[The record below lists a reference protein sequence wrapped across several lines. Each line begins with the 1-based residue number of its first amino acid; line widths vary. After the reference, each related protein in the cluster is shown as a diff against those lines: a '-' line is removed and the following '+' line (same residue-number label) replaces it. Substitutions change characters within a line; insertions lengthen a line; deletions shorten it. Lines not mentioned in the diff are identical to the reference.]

1 MNDAQQT
8 ETQRFAKTAASLL
21 KEYSS
26 KLDRMQGDMRR
37 LREKHDQLRDKYDDA
52 PFSSSDLPIVQQE
65 YFALRH
71 SFVAQEAS
79 LRKLAQRVS
88 QRLEHAS
95 LDDVS
100 RLELEVRLH
109 ELEAKLEQTGRLV
122 DIGLPAHAS
131 A

>member
-8 ETQRFAKTAASLL
+8 ESRRFAEAAASLL

-26 KLDRMQGDMRR
+26 KLEQIQSDMRQ
-37 LREKHDQLRDKYDDA
+37 LRHRHDQLRDKYDRA
-52 PFSSSDLPIVQQE
+52 PFSSSDFPIIQQE
-65 YFALRH
+65 YSALRQ
-71 SFVAQEAS
+71 SFHTQEAS

-88 QRLEHAS
+88 QRLEHAD

-109 ELEAKLEQTGRLV
+109 ELEAKLQQTEMLL
-122 DIGLPAHAS
+122 DIGLPAHAN